1 MIYGVKDRLLSI
13 IFSIL
18 LAVSILIFTV
28 SAIAIPSGKAAA
40 HNYKKISCEITRKE
54 NKKSEVVL
62 YYTIYNDTKTDI
74 NSLNITT
81 KVSKYG
87 DPYGSFD
94 TTFSDYGN
102 GIEKKSESYF
112 SVSVS
117 YYTFPYSVL
126 SESSL
131 NSLDFDFILTSV
143 SFSDY
148 VEKTNL
154 DYKMSSPS
162 K

>member
-18 LAVSILIFTV
+18 LAVSIIIFTV

-54 NKKSEVVL
+54 NKSREVVL

-74 NSLNITT
+74 NSLTITT
-81 KVSKYG
+81 NVFKYG
-87 DPYGSFD
+87 DSYGSFY

-102 GIEKKSESYF
+102 GIEKKSESHF
-112 SVSVS
+112 TVSVS
-117 YYTFPYSVL
+117 YYDGVYSIL
-126 SESSL
+126 SENSL
-131 NSLDFDFILTSV
+131 NSLDFEFVLTNV